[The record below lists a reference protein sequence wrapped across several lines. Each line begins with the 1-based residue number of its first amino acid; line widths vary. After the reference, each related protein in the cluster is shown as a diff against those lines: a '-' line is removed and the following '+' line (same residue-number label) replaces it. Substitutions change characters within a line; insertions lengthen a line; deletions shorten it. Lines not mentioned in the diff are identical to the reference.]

1 MSQLFKESWIGNE
14 RCGKKAKRY
23 SEMFLRWLVC
33 PSGGEPEYFSN
44 NNHPRSRESPCSQ
57 NKIWLQPAAEAGHEK
72 LFNVVHFSDFFAK
85 LKKSS
90 KQKRILE
97 VNTWTAA
104 DPEKRRIEFCTCC
117 CVERQ
122 GWLPWISLEAISPT
136 SCSAWAWPT
145 SVHPIIPLN
154 HTNNRKIKET
164 KKTSLHTYPDNSL
177 FLPVPALPLRDGWP
191 NLDEM
196 LVVLVGE
203 MLVVLVGGLG
213 WCWVGFGCWCCY
225 HSEFSCLQGR
235 RHLKSLWY
243 WWVIKTTE
251 IHIFIKRL
259 CVLLLPAKSP

>member
-33 PSGGEPEYFSN
+33 PSGGKPEYFSN
-44 NNHPRSRESPCSQ
+44 NNRPRSRESPCSQ

-90 KQKRILE
+90 KQKQILE
-97 VNTWTAA
+97 ENTWTAA
-104 DPEKRRIEFCTCC
+104 DPEKRLRTC

-136 SCSAWAWPT
+136 SCSAWAWAT

-196 LVVLVGE
+196 LVVLVG
-203 MLVVLVGGLG
+203 GRG
-213 WCWVGFGCWCCY
+213 WCWVGVGVDGWIY